1 MAFDENVMEA
11 ITSVAND
18 LDWPAK
24 AFAAVVE
31 VESGGKAFAK
41 VDGKEMPL
49 ILFEPHVFYRSLPH
63 SLRKEAV
70 ERNLARPKWGQLP
83 YPKSQSA
90 RYNQLTRAKTI
101 QSEAAYMACSW
112 GVGQV
117 LGENATWL
125 GFPTAQA
132 LAERAMESIEG
143 QLDLM
148 VRFIKKRGLVDE
160 LKDRDWRGFARL
172 YNGGGQVD
180 YYSTRME
187 RAYDRLGGEMPEKA
201 DVDDDVTLRVGSKG
215 LSVTELQQNLRKL
228 GYHLLIDGDFGPA
241 TKAAVI
247 AFQTDQMLVADGIA
261 GPATQARIEAN
272 LGRDVVNFL

>member
-1 MAFDENVMEA
+1 MAFDEKVMLA
-11 ITSVAND
+11 ITSVAHD

-41 VDGKEMPL
+41 IDGKDMPL

-63 SLRKEAV
+63 PLRKEAV

-90 RYNQLTRAKTI
+90 RYNQLARAKTI

-112 GVGQV
+112 GAGQV

-172 YNGGGQVD
+172 YNGSGQVD
-180 YYSTRME
+180 YYATRME
-187 RAYDRLGGEMPEKA
+187 RAYDRLGGEMPDQANME
-201 DVDDDVTLRVGSKG
+201 DDVTLRVGSKG

-228 GYHLLIDGDFGPA
+228 GYHLLVDGDFGPA
-241 TKAAVI
+241 TKSAVL

-261 GPATQARIEAN
+261 GPVTQARIEAN
-272 LGRDVVNFL
+272 LGRDVVSFL